1 MSLVH
6 HLSVPWYAYIPVMR
20 IGLGSMNTKLLKQH
34 SSRIQTN
41 TDRLSNEHKAQG
53 TIYNT
58 NKCSTPREANT
69 PNIFVVWTCKSY
81 HITPPQTKGYQQ
93 EGETKNTHTYFHLK
107 YLIQVPHQAK
117 CQNLVQI
124 V

>member
-1 MSLVH
+1 MST
-6 HLSVPWYAYIPVMR
+6 R
-20 IGLGSMNTKLLKQH
+20 
-34 SSRIQTN
+34 
-41 TDRLSNEHKAQG
+41 HKAQF
-53 TIYNT
+53 TIQI
-58 NKCSTPREANT
+58 SAPPQGRQIHL
-69 PNIFVVWTCKSY
+69 IFLLFGLAS
-81 HITPPQTKGYQQ
+81 HIISTPPQTKGYQQ